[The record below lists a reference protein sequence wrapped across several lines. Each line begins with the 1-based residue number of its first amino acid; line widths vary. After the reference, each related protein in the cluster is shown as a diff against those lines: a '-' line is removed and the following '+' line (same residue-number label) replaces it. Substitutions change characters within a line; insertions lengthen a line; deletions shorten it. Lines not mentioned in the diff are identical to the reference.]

1 MSSITEALASLSVH
15 KQQWIRIRAVTT
27 PLPMWGQV
35 KRLSTERNNLS
46 PSGKSFTAEHLFL
59 AMCVLLMVSS
69 AAANASYRAYIAYHD
84 EILLLF
90 C

>member
-1 MSSITEALASLSVH
+1 MDKDPCSDNPITYVGSGEAIKH
-15 KQQWIRIRAVTT
+15 WKEK
-27 PLPMWGQV
+27 M
-35 KRLSTERNNLS
+35 LS
-46 PSGKSFTAEHLFL
+46 PSGKPFTAEHLFL